1 MRAGSPSSP
10 VSPSLM
16 PENRSVSPCLLP
28 EALQQSPEMQAM
40 GRGNGVSIA
49 DVEMPDIRLPEAA
62 RRTVQTNPVP
72 EAPPPL
78 AAPGSSQPLLSNS
91 AGIDADEEYSNDE
104 KLLNDFIKLH
114 PMLRYATLRCL
125 HQVFQP
131 DFEACCAF
139 AVWRPQRPRPCSS
152 YPA

>member
-28 EALQQSPEMQAM
+28 DALQQSLDMQSAS
-40 GRGNGVSIA
+40 RGNGVSIT
-49 DVEMPDIRLPEAA
+49 DVDMPDIRLPEAA
-62 RRTVQTNPVP
+62 GRTAQNAPVA

-78 AAPGSSQPLLSNS
+78 AASGSAQPLLSNS
-91 AGIDADEEYSNDE
+91 TGINADEEYSTDE

-114 PMLRYATLRCL
+114 PMLSMYVRFPFRT
-125 HQVFQP
+125 HTNT
-131 DFEACCAF
+131 
-139 AVWRPQRPRPCSS
+139 
-152 YPA
+152 